1 MEEKKKL
8 KKLVLKKEEIVNLND
23 YEMGVIR
30 GGSWSKII
38 SKSIKY
44 SALVYEII
52 DDYFDTNNNN
62 DDISK
67 EVYTGGCLLPEVYVT
82 P

>member
-23 YEMGVIR
+23 YEMGAIR
-30 GGSWSKII
+30 GGSWSQII

-44 SALVYEII
+44 TALVYEII
-52 DDYFDTNNNN
+52 DGYFDTNNNN
-62 DDISK
+62 DGISQ
-67 EVYTGGCLLPEVYVT
+67 EVYAGGCLLPEVYVT